1 MNFRLNEKQALA
13 GLVVLCALLVTS
25 CTKFVAEK
33 RFIDSIGA
41 ASLKAYANDM
51 QRNDIWNAL
60 KGPPAPKSLWLP
72 SFATNGV
79 LEVKPYLSGV
89 LFVLETQGRMERG
102 VYVLADKAEAP
113 EDGSG
118 INFARIQSRMY
129 WFEQKARDRYIPR
142 EQRNPASR

>member
-1 MNFRLNEKQALA
+1 MHFHLKEKQSLVWLVALS
-13 GLVVLCALLVTS
+13 ALLVTS

-33 RFIDSIGA
+33 NFIHSVGA
-41 ASLKAYANDM
+41 AKLKAYANDM
-51 QRNDIWNAL
+51 QRNEVWNAL
-60 KGPPAPKSLWLP
+60 KGQPAPKSIWLP

-79 LEVKPYLSGV
+79 LQVKPYLSGV

-102 VYVLADKAEAP
+102 VYVLTDKAEAP

-129 WFEQKARDRYIPR
+129 WFEQKVRDRYIPL